1 MMAHVI
7 ALKSHALAG
16 RKNGL
21 FARLQGILANYCEYR
36 RVYEELDSLSEQD
49 LTDLGISR
57 YDIRRI
63 AKEAAYGR

>member
-1 MMAHVI
+1 MAHVI
-7 ALKSHALAG
+7 ALKPHALAG
-16 RKNGL
+16 RKNDL
-21 FARLQGILANYCEYR
+21 LARLQRTLANYREYR
-36 RVYEELDSLSEQD
+36 RVYEELDSLTERD